1 MSSGYIPKNSIYSNV
16 SDSTNYGKVHKVIN
30 DSGLINYLQLV
41 TNEEILF
48 ETNSKKINKKLDQ
61 KQFYTFISNLFQSLT
76 NTGYTTYEIVTFI
89 SQTVNNQL
97 VNVKPEV
104 IDYLKKSIMIYHS
117 NYEGKLDVR
126 NYRVAKNF
134 LFNHV
139 KSNLGAYTS
148 ATGASLLSKK
158 PVYKRDLKT
167 LSAFANFN
175 AANAALVNT
184 ATTTDKAIEKSIA
197 QSFKASSFNKNIKNP
212 SKTKTSVSSIL
223 VTNPDMKVGTQNAL
237 ELSAFFNSMNSIE
250 LSKAYPFLDATFV
263 LPNISDKGSPQDSHA
278 KLRTST
284 INQFLFGTRNSAEVT
299 SNYTSFEGDHLGKN
313 RIRTNLSLFSTPQ
326 SIVNMNEPIGHAQN
340 HKVKNRL
347 TTVHDPAKPF
357 MTLKNFSINA
367 APTKGLMSYKTG
379 KLSLVLHDRTRMNDI
394 APFVKPDL
402 FGVFGAELVLEYGWI
417 NSDVD
422 NKNNPLSYFLGNSR
436 VTEKY
441 MIVNSSM
448 SIDNSGLVNIDLSIA
463 MKGPYEF
470 KAQQIETSIANRISI
485 KEISNY
491 FNLIRHNRKI
501 LVKSSS
507 IDNSEKLD
515 TISNAILNNFT
526 DIFSST
532 QRISESSIENIR
544 VFIDNWSFF
553 QEDGT
558 FIINKQKKINL
569 SGLGQDNFPKIV
581 GLLGLK
587 KADGKNGVWQL
598 NNDYDVQALTRSFEE
613 VRESF
618 SNIIQTL
625 KKVVDQDAEEEE
637 REKEIIQS
645 VVGGYGLIDPFFPI
659 DLPEN
664 VESEGDYVSLGT
676 IINTIVQGYVA
687 NSGNFDEVQTIFYN
701 TNEFCGAMSCYNI
714 ATLLVSKFELKELLL
729 GIFSK
734 RTVITPESLIT
745 QIILRC
751 IQHKDNPSYGLKD
764 LYKERESVFDPVKP
778 KDTQDESQRYQLKL
792 ARKLHEI
799 YYPDEPYNKENDVK
813 FIIPQISMNFDCLTE
828 KKHSNFERTILR
840 ISIYDRTEIPFAS
853 SANILEQIYGENLL
867 KPINLLAKTRKDLKS
882 GKGTRK
888 SYIENAKKEI
898 QKLVKE
904 GILLRKG
911 KKLFINHKNI
921 SRNSKLSSSFIG
933 NTKDFYKQIY
943 PSLTFGTQN
952 TALISANVST
962 INENKLQTIFLTRPD
977 RNNQNEINNRVNA
990 DLPLRIL
997 PTQASVEIVGCP
1009 WINFGQS
1016 IFLDFETGTT
1026 IDNKYVVTGIT
1037 HNLSPGK
1044 FTTSLKLSYGDNYGQ
1059 FESSA
1064 DLIDKLLK
1072 ETGGEGL
1079 ELFSSNAEETLSEKD
1094 FGVPINA
1101 IPIRKTWKT
1110 DLGGTGFINTGL
1122 IALSAKSIK
1131 VPIYSDIVNK
1141 FSSIF
1146 CFLIYNNSFLE
1157 KLVKSAD
1164 ILKEMKSFNIKNN
1177 TSNFSFTKASKSKPG
1192 KGENLSSVISYY
1204 LNTFSER
1211 NIYFKVIEDKH
1222 LKSPVNFVLV
1232 PDQSNIIDEANL
1244 YPFVQT
1250 KSLNC
1255 KVNPKYK
1262 PSFFIEDSESLNTGL
1277 DFFIDISKSS
1287 FHIDKFKK
1295 LEPVI
1300 KEQLNGSDIVSLIN
1314 TIGKKSVWL
1323 EVEATTNLVLDK
1335 KELLEREIE
1344 YGDAAAF
1351 ENVRIN
1357 EDEVLFLNDKI
1368 TKKINL
1374 ELFDKKESSYFKIF
1388 YKTKNQFMVESKN
1401 IVKNTGSELINKVE
1415 IKFDKNI
1422 KKIDSFDENGGEGF
1436 FDMTLSL
1443 NADNEEIIISLITFF
1458 SDEKNVIKIVKLTD
1472 SYVSKT
1478 PKLNLYTN
1486 FFKLDFNKK
1495 DENIIEN
1502 VVNDKGEIIAHKKEY
1517 TYSLSLRE
1525 FINQFKKIEYSSEFY
1540 K

>member
-1 MSSGYIPKNSIYSNV
+1 
-16 SDSTNYGKVHKVIN
+16 
-30 DSGLINYLQLV
+30 
-41 TNEEILF
+41 
-48 ETNSKKINKKLDQ
+48 
-61 KQFYTFISNLFQSLT
+61 
-76 NTGYTTYEIVTFI
+76 
-89 SQTVNNQL
+89 
-97 VNVKPEV
+97 
-104 IDYLKKSIMIYHS
+104 
-117 NYEGKLDVR
+117 
-126 NYRVAKNF
+126 
-134 LFNHV
+134 
-139 KSNLGAYTS
+139 
-148 ATGASLLSKK
+148 
-158 PVYKRDLKT
+158 
-167 LSAFANFN
+167 
-175 AANAALVNT
+175 
-184 ATTTDKAIEKSIA
+184 
-197 QSFKASSFNKNIKNP
+197 
-212 SKTKTSVSSIL
+212 
-223 VTNPDMKVGTQNAL
+223 MKVGTQNAL
-237 ELSAFFNSMNSIE
+237 ERSAFFNSMNSIE

-299 SNYTSFEGDHLGKN
+299 SNYASFEGDHLGKN

-347 TTVHDPAKPF
+347 TTVHDPTKPF

-470 KAQQIETSIANRISI
+470 KAQQIETSIANRITI

-553 QEDGT
+553 QEAGT
-558 FIINKQKKINL
+558 FTIDDQKKINL
-569 SGLGQDNFPKIV
+569 NEFGKDNVAKII
-581 GLLGLK
+581 GLLGLTGSK
-587 KADGKNGVWQL
+587 GILQL
-598 NNDYDVQALTRSFEE
+598 NDDYDVSALTRSFEE
-613 VRESF
+613 VKESF

-764 LYKERESVFDPVKP
+764 LYEERESVFDPVKP
-778 KDTQDESQRYQLKL
+778 KDAQDESQRYQLKL

-828 KKHSNFERTILR
+828 KKHSNFERTVLR

-904 GILLRKG
+904 GILLKKG
-911 KKLFINHKNI
+911 KKYFINHKNI
-921 SRNSKLSSSFIG
+921 SKNSKLSSSFIG

-1079 ELFSSNAEETLSEKD
+1079 EVFSSNAEETLTESD

-1101 IPIRKTWKT
+1101 IPIRKTWKS
-1110 DLGGTGFINTGL
+1110 DLAGTGFINTAL
-1122 IALSAKSIK
+1122 IALDAKSIE
-1131 VPIYSDIVNK
+1131 VPIYSDIITQ
-1141 FSSIF
+1141 FRSIF

-1164 ILKEMKSFNIKNN
+1164 ILKEMKSFDMKNN
-1177 TSNFSFTKASKSKPG
+1177 TSNFSFTRASKSKPD

-1204 LNTFSER
+1204 LNTFRER
-1211 NIYFKVIEDKH
+1211 SIYFKVIEDKH
-1222 LKSPVNFVLV
+1222 LKSPVKFTLAS
-1232 PDQSNIIDEANL
+1232 DQNNIITEAGK

-1287 FHIDKFKK
+1287 FHINKFKELK
-1295 LEPVI
+1295 SVI
-1300 KEQLNGSDIVSLIN
+1300 QEQLNGEDIVSLIN
-1314 TIGKKSVWL
+1314 TIDKKSVWL
-1323 EVEATTNLVLDK
+1323 EVEATTKIINVSPKSKGEDAPDK
-1335 KELLEREIE
+1335 FEEVSSDKDNFYYSKIE
-1344 YGDAAAF
+1344 
-1351 ENVRIN
+1351 
-1357 EDEVLFLNDKI
+1357 
-1368 TKKINL
+1368 TKKFTT

-1401 IVKNTGSELINKVE
+1401 IVKNIGSELINKVE
-1415 IKFDKNI
+1415 IKFDKNTKNI
-1422 KKIDSFDENGGEGF
+1422 NDDQF
-1436 FDMTLSL
+1436 FDMNLSL
-1443 NADNEEIIISLITFF
+1443 NTDEEEIIIILNTYF
-1458 SDEKNVIKIVKLTD
+1458 SDERNIAKLFKVKDEVMKEGFVCKVPVLT
-1472 SYVSKT
+1472 
-1478 PKLNLYTN
+1478 LYTN
-1486 FFKLDFNKK
+1486 FFKLVFNKK

-1525 FINQFKKIEYSSEFY
+1525 FINQFKEIDTFEEFY
-1540 K
+1540 E